1 MPDPCCKRKRFN
13 IFLLIKYTKSVCGRR
28 IVAVR
33 FGHSCWWRVKPRW
46 PPVCCLS
53 FRIGG
58 AFCRGESGSYI
69 KKAGQPQ
76 HHLLT
81 TGRSVFVSAKKL
93 VVGDPFIFLSGED
106 VEEEVIP
113 NFLSTPLATG
123 INGEA
128 GWPFVAFDLDPSI
141 VKMSSQRISIVVHE
155 FDGAFL
161 GYRAKGAGS
170 VLSFKTG
177 SLPLS
182 KYVVETTK
190 YFAITVNFEVVDE
203 DPESAS
209 ATFWT
214 KLGTDDFDLTTSERE
229 IIMQFLDEYPDDE

>member
-1 MPDPCCKRKRFN
+1 M
-13 IFLLIKYTKSVCGRR
+13 I
-28 IVAVR
+28 
-33 FGHSCWWRVKPRW
+33 
-46 PPVCCLS
+46 
-53 FRIGG
+53 
-58 AFCRGESGSYI
+58 
-69 KKAGQPQ
+69 Q
-76 HHLLT
+76 
-81 TGRSVFVSAKKL
+81 
-93 VVGDPFIFLSGED
+93 
-106 VEEEVIP
+106 VIP

-141 VKMSSQRISIVVHE
+141 IK
-155 FDGAFL
+155 
-161 GYRAKGAGS
+161 AKGAGS

-190 YFAITVNFEVVDE
+190 YFAITVNFVDE

-214 KLGTDDFDLTTSERE
+214 RLGTDDFDLTTSERE